1 MAETKREMVIRNQIA
16 DFLNVGT
23 QEAPDYVLMGSGF
36 NTIDENPSAQTDS
49 RIYIN
54 EKAATTTIKSYQT
67 QFPFDTDLMKSEKAV
82 MALYD
87 IGRNQKTGS
96 GAEMDY
102 VRVELFQ
109 KVESKENEFKARRFR
124 VAVEV
129 ASCSGAG
136 GEVVKVSGNLNSVG
150 DFVDGTY
157 NTVTAT
163 FTPAGQTEGRTED
176 IV

>member
-1 MAETKREMVIRNQIA
+1 MADKRNDLVIRNQIA

-23 QEAPDYVLMGSGF
+23 ADAPRYVLMGSGF
-36 NTIDENPSAQTDS
+36 NTLDENPSAQTDS
-49 RIYIN
+49 KTYIN
-54 EKAATTTIKSYQT
+54 EKSATTTIKSYQT
-67 QFPFDTDLMKSEKAV
+67 QFPFDSDLMKSEEAV

-87 IGRNQKTGS
+87 IGRNQKTGME
-96 GAEMDY
+96 AEMDY
-102 VRVELFQ
+102 VRVELFRKAEQ
-109 KVESKENEFKARRFR
+109 KENEFAARKFR

-129 ASCSGAG
+129 SSCSGAG

-163 FTPAGQTEGRTED
+163 FTPRSETEG
-176 IV
+176 